1 MWFIAFPIRGVVVIV
16 GAKKRMQSLWRMQ
29 HVIVGSAGALVVL
42 VILSRRI
49 QPREF
54 RIKLVIRNRAR
65 RSSNAVRGIEGK
77 RWRAFKGRA
86 QDRDRLE
93 NVRPDQSRPGR
104 DPRAG
109 VMSRD
114 HR

>member
-65 RSSNAVRGIEGK
+65 RSRNAVPGIEGK
-77 RWRAFKGRA
+77 RWRVFKRRRKTRA
-86 QDRDRLE
+86 RME
-93 NVRPDQSRPGR
+93 NVKPQPS
-104 DPRAG
+104 
-109 VMSRD
+109 
-114 HR
+114 H